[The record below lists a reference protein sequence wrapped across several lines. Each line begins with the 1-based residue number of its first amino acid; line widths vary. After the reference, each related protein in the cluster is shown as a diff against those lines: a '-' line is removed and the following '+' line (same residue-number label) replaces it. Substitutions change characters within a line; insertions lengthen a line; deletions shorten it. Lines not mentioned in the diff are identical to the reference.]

1 MSKWRLELLTSL
13 DNEWISSLEC
23 FFRKVIPSSYNDT
36 YFNSMFRVSSYDLID
51 EAVCGIMRFLAI
63 LSLIR
68 IVIFIFLSTNLT
80 RRYKGIKW
88 FRVNSNS
95 RKAEFSLIVR
105 WTNKMFSNHQSDID
119 EILYLSRVLINT
131 AVNVEKLA
139 PNALD
144 FASTES

>member
-1 MSKWRLELLTSL
+1 MIWLTKL
-13 DNEWISSLEC
+13 
-23 FFRKVIPSSYNDT
+23 FV
-36 YFNSMFRVSSYDLID
+36 
-51 EAVCGIMRFLAI
+51 RFLAI

-119 EILYLSRVLINT
+119 EILSLSC
-131 AVNVEKLA
+131 
-139 PNALD
+139 PN
-144 FASTES
+144 